1 MAMKALNFKLDESK
15 VNEIKLIA
23 SVFHMTMTE
32 VINEALNQYIPE
44 MKADPLYRLTAN
56 VENASAEETQEILAE
71 IENLSEEDLE
81 IAKVKKF
88 RA

>member
-1 MAMKALNFKLDESK
+1 MAMKALNFKLDESR

-81 IAKVKKF
+81 IAKVKKL
-88 RA
+88 RG